1 MAIALILDC
10 GATNVRAIAM
20 NEQGKIIASSHQPN
34 QTDSDKQHSDYKIWD
49 FEQITQKL
57 LRCAREVSERLS
69 EQHISVDAI
78 GVTTF
83 GVDGAPF
90 IQGTQCYPIISWKCP
105 RTLPVMKSLAEEI
118 DVNALYQRNGIGQYS
133 FNTLYKLRWL
143 QQYEAEL
150 YQKIEHFLFISSML
164 TYRLTGVMTTDRTMA
179 GTSMMT
185 NLQTADWDSAV
196 LDFLQLSR
204 EQLPPLV
211 SAGEQIGTL
220 LPAMAN
226 QIGISAGIPVIS
238 CGHDTQFAI
247 LGSGAGL
254 NQPVLSSGTWEILMA
269 RTEQAI
275 VQPEYLNQGLTTE
288 WDAKTGIF
296 NPAIQWVGSGILE
309 WVGKLL
315 FSDCY
320 GKDNYYATMIAEAQ
334 AVESASTH
342 VRLQG
347 NFEFS
352 DESLGLG
359 QFTGL
364 SMHTKR
370 GEIYIAT
377 LKYLADK
384 LKVNLNLLQQ
394 VGHFQA
400 ESLIC
405 VGGGA
410 KNGLWNQIRAN
421 AIGLPIEVVQV
432 AESTA
437 LGAAMTVF
445 KGINVYTDLATAQQ
459 QMKSTRERVIPQIS
473 V

>member
-20 NEQGKIIASSHQPN
+20 NDQGKMIASTHQIN
-34 QTDSDKQHSDYKIWD
+34 QTLSDIKNPDYKVWD
-49 FEQITQKL
+49 FEQITRKL
-57 LRCAREVSERLS
+57 FDCAKQVTKKLADLQLEVD
-69 EQHISVDAI
+69 VI

-90 IQGTQCYPIISWKCP
+90 IRGEQCYPIISWKCP
-105 RTLPVMKSLAEEI
+105 RTLPVMQSLTQEF
-118 DVNALYQRNGIGQYS
+118 DVAALYQRNGIGQYS

-143 QQYEAEL
+143 QQNEADL

-185 NLQTADWDSAV
+185 NLQTENWDSEV
-196 LDFLQLSR
+196 LAFLGLVP

-211 SAGEQIGTL
+211 NAGEQIGKL
-220 LPAMAN
+220 LPDIAR
-226 QIGISAGIPVIS
+226 QLGISSGIPVVS

-269 RTEQAI
+269 RTQKAI
-275 VQPEYLNQGLTTE
+275 VQEAFLSQGLTTE
-288 WDAKTGIF
+288 WDAEKGIF
-296 NPAIQWVGSGILE
+296 NPAVQWVGSGILE

-320 GKDNYYATMIAEAQ
+320 GKNNYYQTMIAEAE
-334 AVESASTH
+334 AVDRDANRVS
-342 VRLQG
+342 VQG

-352 DESLGLG
+352 DCSLGLG
-359 QFTGL
+359 QFSGL
-364 SMHTKR
+364 SMHTTR
-370 GEIYIAT
+370 GEIYIAM
-377 LKYLADK
+377 LEYLANK
-384 LKVNLNLLQQ
+384 LKSSLALLQQ

-400 ESLIC
+400 DSLIC

-410 KNGLWNQIRAN
+410 KNRLWNQIRAN
-421 AIGLPIEVVQV
+421 TIGLPIEVVQV
-432 AESTA
+432 SESTA
-437 LGAAMTVF
+437 LGAAMTAF
-445 KGINVYTDLATAQQ
+445 KGINVYQDLATAQQ
-459 QMKSTRERVIPQIS
+459 AMKSSREVVIPQS
-473 V
+473 